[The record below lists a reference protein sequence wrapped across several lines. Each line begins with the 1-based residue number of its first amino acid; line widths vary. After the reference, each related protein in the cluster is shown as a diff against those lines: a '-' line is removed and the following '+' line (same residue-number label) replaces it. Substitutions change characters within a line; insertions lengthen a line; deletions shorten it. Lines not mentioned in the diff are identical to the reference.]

1 MARSRGRKL
10 VLWVLV
16 VMAAVLAVGL
26 PVLFTYVRMPG
37 ELLDGASLLDD
48 DVEVYLEVTLRRE
61 DPGARELLRRLLDSR
76 SPAHAAAFRFA
87 FWKLTSRNLSSVT
100 TGQVSEKDLDRLLP
114 VTMVLSRGA
123 DEPAP
128 VLAISYPVA
137 ARSLRLFGSM
147 LLLAILPVEEVERL
161 QHQGQDYFRIGIEP
175 PRWLALTRST
185 VLVSQ
190 DEGALQVRL
199 DRLDEARTAS
209 ASRYRALLE
218 SMPSDAAVRVLA
230 REGRSLTS
238 LLSAQWPGVAAG
250 LGRALSQPRPVTL
263 WLRIQPG
270 GDLLGEL
277 GIDCGDQAE
286 PASPG
291 DQWTVTDR
299 GLQLRLVPL
308 DDPGRCARAW
318 SLEVSGVPALLERA
332 LPD

>member
-16 VMAAVLAVGL
+16 VVAVVLAVGL

-37 ELLDGASLLDD
+37 ELLDGALLLDD
-48 DVEVYLEVTLRRE
+48 DADVYFEVTLRRE
-61 DPGARELLRRLLDSR
+61 DPGARQLLRRLLDSR

-100 TGQVSEKDLDRLLP
+100 KGQVSEKDLDRLLP
-114 VTMVLSRGA
+114 VTLVLSRGA
-123 DEPAP
+123 EEPAP

-147 LLLAILPVEEVERL
+147 LLLVNLPVEAERL
-161 QHQGQDYFRIGIEP
+161 QHQGQDYFRIGVEP
-175 PRWLALTRST
+175 PQWLALTSST

-190 DEGALQVRL
+190 NEGALQVRL

-209 ASRYRALLE
+209 APHYRALLE

-230 REGRSLTS
+230 RNGRSLTS
-238 LLSAQWPGVAAG
+238 LLSAQLPGVAAG
-250 LGRALSQPRPVTL
+250 LGRAVSQPRSVTL
-263 WLRIQPG
+263 WLRIQPAG
-270 GDLLGEL
+270 ELFGEL

-286 PASPG
+286 PSTPG
-291 DQWTVTDR
+291 DEWTVTDR
-299 GLQLRLVPL
+299 GLKLRLIPL

-318 SLEVSGVPALLERA
+318 SLQVSGVPALLERA

>member
-1 MARSRGRKL
+1 MARSRGRRL

-16 VMAAVLAVGL
+16 VVAAVLAVGV
-26 PVLFTYVRMPG
+26 PVLFTYVRLPG
-37 ELLDGASLLDD
+37 ELLDGALLLDD
-48 DVEVYLEVTLRRE
+48 DVDVYFEVTLRRE

-100 TGQVSEKDLDRLLP
+100 RGEVSEKDLDRLLP

-123 DEPAP
+123 EEPAP

-137 ARSLRLFGSM
+137 AKSLHLFGSVI
-147 LLLAILPVEEVERL
+147 LLVILPEVERL

-175 PRWLALTRST
+175 SQWLALTRST

-199 DRLDEARTAS
+199 DRLDEARTA
-209 ASRYRALLE
+209 AAPHYRALLE
-218 SMPSDAAVRVLA
+218 SMPSDAAVRILA

-238 LLSAQWPGVAAG
+238 LLSSELPGVAAG
-250 LGRALSQPRPVTL
+250 LGRAVSQPRPVTL

-270 GDLLGEL
+270 GDLFGEL

-291 DQWTVTDR
+291 DEWTVTDR
-299 GLQLRLVPL
+299 GLKLHLIPL
-308 DDPGRCARAW
+308 EDPGHCARAW
-318 SLEVSGVPALLERA
+318 RLQVSGAPAFLQRA

>member
-1 MARSRGRKL
+1 MARSRGKKL

-16 VMAAVLAVGL
+16 VVAVVLAVGV
-26 PVLFTYVRMPG
+26 PVLFTYVRLPG
-37 ELLDGASLLDD
+37 ELLDGALLLDD
-48 DVEVYLEVTLRRE
+48 DTDVYLEVTLRRE

-100 TGQVSEKDLDRLLP
+100 KGQVSEKDLDRLLP

-123 DEPAP
+123 EEPAP

-137 ARSLRLFGSM
+137 ARSLHLFGSVI
-147 LLLAILPVEEVERL
+147 LLVILPEVERL

-175 PRWLALTRST
+175 SQWLALTRST
-185 VLVSQ
+185 VLVSKN
-190 DEGALQVRL
+190 EGALQVRL
-199 DRLDEARTAS
+199 DRLGEARTAS
-209 ASRYRALLE
+209 APHYRALLE
-218 SMPSDAAVRVLA
+218 SMPSDAAVRILA

-238 LLSAQWPGVAAG
+238 LLSSELPGVAAG
-250 LGRALSQPRPVTL
+250 LERAVSQPRPVTL

-270 GDLLGEL
+270 GDLFGEL

-291 DQWTVTDR
+291 DEWTVTDR
-299 GLQLRLVPL
+299 GLKLRLIPL

-318 SLEVSGVPALLERA
+318 SLQVSGVPALLERA